1 MGEWIS
7 SILLKH
13 HKQLWKY
20 SSIGAICFVLDLG
33 ILLLITK
40 YTIIH
45 YLLASSI
52 GYLSGSIVNY
62 GLSINWV
69 FKKRNLKGYWK
80 TEFIFFLC
88 IEILALLAM
97 SSFLFAFKG
106 LLKLNLVT
114 AKILAN
120 TTAAFL
126 NYGLK
131 YNYLFSHHPGLLK
144 LIKEHID

>member
-1 MGEWIS
+1 MGDWINT
-7 SILLKH
+7 IVLKH
-13 HKQLWKY
+13 HKQLGKY
-20 SSIGAICFVLDLG
+20 SFIGIICFFLDLG

-40 YTIIH
+40 YTMIH

-52 GYLSGSIVNY
+52 GYMSGAILNY

-69 FKKRNLKGYWK
+69 FKKRNLKEYWK
-80 TEFIFFLC
+80 TEFIFFIF

-97 SSFLFAFKG
+97 SGFLYTFKG
-106 LLKLNLVT
+106 ILKLNLIA
-114 AKILAN
+114 AKILSN
-120 TTAAFL
+120 TLAAFL

-131 YNYLFSHHPGLLK
+131 YNYLFSHHPALLK